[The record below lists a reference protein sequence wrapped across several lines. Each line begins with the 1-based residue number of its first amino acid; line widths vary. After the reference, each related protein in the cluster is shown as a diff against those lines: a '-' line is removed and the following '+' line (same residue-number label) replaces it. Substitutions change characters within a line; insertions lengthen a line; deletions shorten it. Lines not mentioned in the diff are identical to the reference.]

1 MGRQNEV
8 EYCIYPKPKA
18 ITVVEN
24 VVDNEQTSQDQTE
37 TQAPEAKPTEAETQA
52 APESEA
58 QAPAEAPAEES
69 IAADEE
75 DLDQEQL
82 EQLYEQSFRTFQE
95 GEVARGTI
103 VSIENDYVVVDIG
116 YKSEGQISVNEFMDP
131 DGNMAAEVGQQVDV
145 LLERA
150 EDEDGT
156 IILSREKAAKIKVW
170 DEISR
175 VYNDDGVING
185 TIVGRVKGGM
195 SVDIGVPAFL
205 PGSQVDLRPVRN
217 LDALIGK
224 SFDFKILKFNKKRSN
239 IVLSRRA
246 LLEKEREEKKSET
259 LKVLEEGR
267 VMEGVVKNIT
277 DYGVFVD
284 LGGIDGLLHITDM
297 SWGRVGH
304 PSEMFNISDEITVK
318 VLSFD
323 RERER
328 VSLGLKQLKSDP
340 WTDASEKFPVGT
352 KVSGKVVSLADYGA
366 FVEVEEGVEGLIHV
380 SEMSWTRKVR
390 HPSKVV
396 NVGDTVEAVVLN
408 INPEQ
413 KRISL
418 GMKQVEPNPWDVIA
432 EKYPVGTTIEGR
444 VKNITDFGIFIGI
457 DEGIDGLV
465 HISDI
470 SWTKRIKHPGELYKK
485 GDEVQAVVLNIDR
498 ENERFSLGIKQLES
512 DPWDEIP
519 HKYQV
524 GTKVSGTVT
533 NVTDFGVFVE
543 LEEGVEGLV
552 HVSEI
557 SHEKIK
563 TPVGMFNV
571 DDTITAKVVSVS
583 RRERKIGL
591 SLRRLD
597 EETDRASYS
606 EYLNTT
612 QAATSNLGEQLKQV
626 LDRQTDDGEDTGST
640 GSEEG

>member
-1 MGRQNEV
+1 MADNDLT
-8 EYCIYPKPKA
+8 KDL
-18 ITVVEN
+18 VVE
-24 VVDNEQTSQDQTE
+24 E
-37 TQAPEAKPTEAETQA
+37 TAETGEETP
-52 APESEA
+52 APESSAPESPAPESPAAESPAA
-58 QAPAEAPAEES
+58 QEGDLTPEE
-69 IAADEE
+69 
-75 DLDQEQL
+75 L
-82 EQLYEQSFRTFQE
+82 ELAYEQSMNEIQE

-103 VSIENDYVVVDIG
+103 VAVENDYVVVDIG
-116 YKSEGQISVNEFMDP
+116 YKSEGQIGINEFRDV
-131 DGNMAAEVGQQVDV
+131 DGVIKAEVGQQVDV

-156 IILSREKAAKIKVW
+156 IILSKEKAAKIKVW

-175 VYNDDGVING
+175 VYNDDGMIHG

-195 SVDIGVPAFL
+195 SVDIGVNAFL

-217 LDALIGK
+217 LDSLIGQE
-224 SFDFKILKFNKKRSN
+224 FDFKILKFNKKRAN
-239 IVLSRRA
+239 IVLSRRV
-246 LLEKEREEKKSET
+246 LLEEEREHKKEKT
-259 LKVLEEGR
+259 LKVLEEGQ

-318 VLSFD
+318 VLNFD

-328 VSLGLKQLKSDP
+328 VSLGLKQLKEDP
-340 WTDASEKFPVGT
+340 WLNAAERYPVGT
-352 KVSGKVVSLADYGA
+352 RINGRVVSLADYGA
-366 FVEVEEGVEGLIHV
+366 FVEVEEGIEGLIHV

-390 HPSKVV
+390 HPSKIV
-396 NVGDTVEAVVLN
+396 NVNDMVEAVVLS
-408 INPEQ
+408 ISPEQ

-444 VKNITDFGIFIGI
+444 IKNITDFGLFIGI

-470 SWTKRIKHPGELYKK
+470 SWTKRIKHPGELFKK
-485 GDEVQAVVLNIDR
+485 GDEVRAIVLNIDR
-498 ENERFSLGIKQLES
+498 ENERFSLGIKQLEG
-512 DPWDEIP
+512 DPWEEIP
-519 HKYQV
+519 NKYRV
-524 GTKVSGTVT
+524 NTLVKGVIT
-533 NVTDFGVFVE
+533 NVTDFGLFVE

-557 SHEKIK
+557 SEDKIK

-571 DDTITAKVVSVS
+571 DDVIEAKVVSVN

-591 SLRRLD
+591 SMRRLN
-597 EETDRASYS
+597 EEAERQVYS
-606 EYLNTT
+606 EYVNST
-612 QAATSNLGEQLKQV
+612 QAATSNLGALLKEG
-626 LDRQTDDGEDTGST
+626 LALKEDEENGDE
-640 GSEEG
+640 SEEDK

>member
-1 MGRQNEV
+1 
-8 EYCIYPKPKA
+8 
-18 ITVVEN
+18 
-24 VVDNEQTSQDQTE
+24 
-37 TQAPEAKPTEAETQA
+37 
-52 APESEA
+52 
-58 QAPAEAPAEES
+58 
-69 IAADEE
+69 
-75 DLDQEQL
+75 
-82 EQLYEQSFRTFQE
+82 
-95 GEVARGTI
+95 
-103 VSIENDYVVVDIG
+103 
-116 YKSEGQISVNEFMDP
+116 MDS
-131 DGNMAAEVGQQVDV
+131 DGNLQAEVGQEVDV

-150 EDEDGT
+150 EDEDGI

-175 VYNDDGVING
+175 VYNEDGVITG

-217 LDALIGK
+217 LDALIGQT
-224 SFDFKILKFNKKRSN
+224 FQFKILKFNKKRSN
-239 IVLSRRA
+239 IVLSRRV
-246 LLEKEREEKKSET
+246 LLEKEREEKKRET
-259 LKVLEEGR
+259 LKILEEGR

-297 SWGRVGH
+297 SWGRVNH
-304 PSEMFNISDEITVK
+304 PSDMFSIGDKITVK
-318 VLSFD
+318 VLHFD

-328 VSLGLKQLKSDP
+328 VSLGLKQLKEDP
-340 WTDASEKFPVGT
+340 WKHAAEKYPVGT
-352 KVSGKVVSLADYGA
+352 RVQGRVVSLADYGA

-396 NVGDTVEAVVLN
+396 QVGDIVEAVVLS
-408 INPEQ
+408 INPEA

-432 EKYPVGTTIEGR
+432 EKYPVGTTIEGK

-470 SWTKRIKHPGELYKK
+470 SWTKRIKHPSELFKK

-498 ENERFSLGIKQLES
+498 ENERFSLGIKQLQP
-512 DPWDEIP
+512 DPWEEIP
-519 HKYQV
+519 YKYQV
-524 GTKVSGTVT
+524 GTKVTGTVT

-543 LEEGVEGLV
+543 LEEGIEGLI

-557 SHEKIK
+557 SQEKIK
-563 TPVGMFNV
+563 TPVGMFEV
-571 DDTITAKVVSVS
+571 GDTVTAKVVSVS

-591 SLRRLD
+591 SLRRL
-597 EETDRASYS
+597 EEESDRAAYR

-612 QAATSNLGEQLKQV
+612 QAATSSLGEQLKQA
-626 LDRQTDDGEDTGST
+626 LGRQSEQAQKDED
-640 GSEEG
+640 EQE